1 MHLWPLSTASPQPG
15 PHRAL
20 LLAGFGGLLLM
31 MAFAGIDGLRVLGYT
46 RTRSAEIQQG
56 FLNRSNVLDQIRSD
70 LYLAGTYA
78 RDYLTDPQAAD
89 AQRYRAE
96 LNRLREEMDDSLD
109 TYRQLM
115 APSEQA
121 PLDDLRQH
129 ITDYWSVIEP
139 TFQWTRA
146 ERQARGFDFMRDE
159 IQPRRMAMLELA
171 SQIEV
176 IDDRQVNAANQRV
189 AALFA
194 GFRTRLIVTLAVTLA
209 LGLLLAG
216 FTVQRLLE
224 LERHAA
230 QRYQEV
236 VEARAELEDLSARL
250 VAAQEEERRA
260 LSRELHDEVGQTLSA
275 LLVGLSNLG
284 AAIQAGR
291 REQVERGATELRLLA
306 ETSVASVRNIA
317 LLLRP
322 SMLDDLGLVPALE
335 WQAREMSRRT
345 GILVNVAATGV
356 PEDLTDEYKTCIYR
370 VVQEALHNVER
381 HAGAQSVRVVLHG
394 EATRLLLSIQDDG
407 RGFDP
412 RRHRGL
418 GLLGMQERVAH
429 LGGSFRAGSEPG
441 SGTRVDITLPLPALP
456 ERPSMPAL
464 ATR

>member
-1 MHLWPLSTASPQPG
+1 MHLRPLAAASPQPG

-20 LLAGFGGLLLM
+20 LLAGFGGLLLL
-31 MAFAGIDGLRVLGYT
+31 MAFAGIDGLRLLG
-46 RTRSAEIQQG
+46 RTRARSTAIQQG

-70 LYLAGTYA
+70 LYLAGTYT

-89 AQRYRAE
+89 ARGYRAE
-96 LNRLREEMDDSLD
+96 LNRLRKEMDDSLAS
-109 TYRQLM
+109 YRQLM

-121 PLDDLRQH
+121 PLDNLSQH
-129 ITDYWSVIEP
+129 IADYWSVIDP
-139 TFQWTRA
+139 TFQWTRQ
-146 ERQARGFDFMRDE
+146 ERQTRGFQFMRDE

-171 SQIEV
+171 SQIEG
-176 IDDRQVNAANQRV
+176 IDDRQVDAANQRV
-189 AALFA
+189 AVLFA
-194 GFRTRLIVTLAVTLA
+194 SFRTRLIVTLAVTLA
-209 LGLLLAG
+209 LGLLLAT
-216 FTVQRLLE
+216 FTAQRILE
-224 LERHAA
+224 LERHATE
-230 QRYQEV
+230 RYREV
-236 VEARAELEDLSARL
+236 VEARAKLEDLSARL

-291 REQVERGATELRLLA
+291 REKIESGAAEVRQLA

-322 SMLDDLGLVPALE
+322 SMLDDLGLVPALD
-335 WQAREMSRRT
+335 WQAREVSRRT
-345 GILVNVAATGV
+345 GMLVNVAAAGV
-356 PEDLTDEYKTCIYR
+356 PEDLPEEYKTCIYR

-381 HAGAQSVRVVLHG
+381 HAGAQSARVVLHG
-394 EATRLLLSIQDDG
+394 EATRLVLSIQDDG
-407 RGFDP
+407 RGLDP

-429 LGGSFRAGSEPG
+429 LGGSFRAGSEAG
-441 SGTRVDITLPLPALP
+441 GGTRIDITLPLPAAP
-456 ERPSMPAL
+456 ERPAAPAL